1 MHLKDQFKEKI
12 HHFFFR
18 KQFWSSL
25 LITIKFPISSHRY
38 PLKIYKVISLP
49 VPINSTSTHA
59 SQLLDTP
66 DYLAVTSYH
75 QKYATFLTAQLS
87 DYTRN
92 LPYIIC
98 SSNIPLTPV
107 TVPNCMNLHTHPF
120 KCTMSKVY
128 VKKKEQVVVN
138 FAFMIYLVSVHYCQK
153 TLFLRQN
160 WQIVKSISKMYIFH
174 IQPIGSTLRIFQ

>member
-38 PLKIYKVISLP
+38 PFKIYKVISLP
-49 VPINSTSTHA
+49 VPINSTSTRA

-107 TVPNCMNLHTHPF
+107 TVPNCMMALFSNYKHQTKDL
-120 KCTMSKVY
+120 C
-128 VKKKEQVVVN
+128 N
-138 FAFMIYLVSVHYCQK
+138 FVPSIL
-153 TLFLRQN
+153 
-160 WQIVKSISKMYIFH
+160 KSDMLELTYTSI
-174 IQPIGSTLRIFQ
+174 